1 MNKHFARSGAALITT
16 AALTL
21 CSVMP
26 AFAAASGDVNTDGS
40 FNVADVVSF
49 SQYLTGQQKWLND
62 ASAADYDSNGKLN
75 AVDLTLMKRA
85 LINGGSSG
93 SDTDDTYVTQ
103 ITYAS
108 GSVTLKNA
116 NDEVVSASSASNVT
130 VSNGTY
136 VTITKPTTD
145 GTTDFGDINVDGSC
159 SNGQL
164 KVDVDET
171 TYATG
176 QVTINLRG
184 VTLSNS
190 SDSPIYVNQIA
201 DECVITVKNGTTNT
215 ISDGTNYVNADE
227 GEGAIYSL
235 DDLKF
240 KGKGTLIVN
249 GNCGDGI
256 VSKDDIKIWNGDI
269 QVTAVDDGIRGKD
282 SIRIGDP
289 DNLVANGGDGDY
301 SSLKVTVKST
311 GGDGLKSTNDTA
323 GSEKGYIK
331 INGGTIDITADNGDG
346 IQAEQNVYIVGGD
359 INIYTYQGS
368 GYTGTGSSSGS
379 GSTNPWGGGQG
390 GMQDG
395 NSNKTDISAKG
406 IKSVGIYDEAGTTW
420 QSDGNISITGGNIT
434 INTSDDAVHCG
445 GDMTITGGVFTVQS
459 ADDAFHSDHSLTIG
473 TANSGKYD
481 DVRIYVPKCYEGV
494 EGVTINQNSGT
505 VYIVSGDDGYNAA
518 GGADGSGTGNTNPW
532 GGGGM
537 STSSGTLYLN
547 GGLAIV
553 NSASGDHDAFDSNG
567 NIIISGGYYCA
578 NGQEPLDCDGSIT
591 NNGGSYISMQA
602 GNTNL
607 TTRYSFCDNS
617 GNVIVSFVSASG
629 GSATT
634 SNCTAYS
641 GGTVSGGTE
650 LLTQSPYQ
658 IYAGGTLSGGTAVSA
673 GGGQTG
679 PTNPWG

>member
-1 MNKHFARSGAALITT
+1 MKKGWIPMNKHLGRAGVAIVTT
-16 AALTL
+16 AAMTL

-26 AFAAASGDVNTDGS
+26 AFAAASGDVNRDSS
-40 FNVADVVSF
+40 FNLADAVAF
-49 SQYLTGQQKWLND
+49 SQFLTGQSNALAD
-62 ASAADYDSNGKLN
+62 SSAADYDGNGKLN

-85 LINGGSSG
+85 LIIGTGTTNP
-93 SDTDDTYVTQ
+93 DPNTDDTYVTQ

-116 NDEVVSASSASNVT
+116 SDQVVSASNASNVT

-145 GTTDFGDINVDGSC
+145 GTTDFGDINVDGEC
-159 SNGQL
+159 ANGQI
-164 KVDVDET
+164 KVDVDEN

-184 VTLSNS
+184 LTLSNS

-215 ISDGTNYVNADE
+215 ISDGTNYTNAD
-227 GEGAIYSL
+227 GSEGAIYSL

-240 KGKGTLIVN
+240 KGKGTLIVK

-256 VSKDDIKIWNGDI
+256 VSKDDLKIWNGDI

-289 DNLVANGGDGDY
+289 DDTDY
-301 SSLKVTVKST
+301 SSLNITIKST
-311 GGDGLKSTNDTA
+311 GGDGLKTTNDTA
-323 GSEKGYIK
+323 DSGKGYIR
-331 INGGTIDITADNGDG
+331 INGGTVNITADNGDG
-346 IQAEQNVYIVGGD
+346 IQAQQSVEINGGD
-359 INIYTYQGS
+359 ITIYTYQGS
-368 GYTGTGSSSGS
+368 GYTGSGSSSGS
-379 GSTNPWGGGQG
+379 TGSTGGWGGGQG

-395 NSNKTDISAKG
+395 TDISAKG
-406 IKSVGIYDEAGTTW
+406 IKSVGIYDTEGTTW
-420 QSDGNISITGGNIT
+420 QSAGNIT
-434 INTSDDAVHCG
+434 VAGGTLNINTSDDALHCG
-445 GDMTITGGVFTVQS
+445 GDMTITGGVFTVQT
-459 ADDAFHSDHSLTIG
+459 ADDAFHSDHTLTIG
-473 TANSGKYD
+473 TQNAGKFD
-481 DVRIYVPKCYEGV
+481 DVRIYVSKCYEGI

-505 VYIVSGDDGYNAA
+505 VYIVSTDDGYNAA

-537 STSSGTLYLN
+537 STSSGTLNLN
-547 GGLAIV
+547 GGLVVV
-553 NSASGDHDAFDSNG
+553 NTNGGDNDAFDSNG
-567 NIIISGGYYCA
+567 NLTITGGYYCA
-578 NGQEPLDCDGSIT
+578 NGNETMDYDGSYS
-591 NNGGSYISMQA
+591 NNGGSIISISRG

-629 GSATT
+629 GSATV

-650 LLTQSPYQ
+650 LLSQSPYQ
-658 IYAGGTLSGGTAVSA
+658 IYTGGTLSGGSAVS
-673 GGGQTG
+673 GSR
-679 PTNPWG
+679 